1 MRPPV
6 KRRLRAFGVG
16 GNMRDMPAENAPRRD
31 DPRPPRRAWS
41 RPLAVLG
48 VLLGGCGGGFPG
60 FGDSPVAGG
69 PATAALPAADPGFPG
84 GYRRWPTADAVP
96 DEQAGVLHRLYRAP
110 DAAADR
116 KGRFPTGAVLV
127 KEHVVPGEDDL
138 VLRIDVRRRLPSGTY
153 GGWEY
158 ESYDAATHQRMEID
172 AEACDLCHQTA
183 PGDGTFTRFGGR

>member
-1 MRPPV
+1 
-6 KRRLRAFGVG
+6 
-16 GNMRDMPAENAPRRD
+16 MRDMPGHPDTSTTPIRACLRALRTAPV
-31 DPRPPRRAWS
+31 A
-41 RPLAVLG
+41 
-48 VLLGGCGGGFPG
+48 LLCGCGGGFLG
-60 FGDSPVAGG
+60 LSDTTAAG
-69 PATAALPAADPGFPG
+69 PAAAALPAADPGFPV

-116 KGRFPTGAVLV
+116 RGRFPNGAVLV
-127 KEHVVPGEDDL
+127 KEHVIPGEDDL
-138 VLRIDVRRRLPSGTY
+138 VVRIDVRRRLPSGTY

-183 PGDGTFTRFGGR
+183 PGEGTFTRFAGR

>member
-1 MRPPV
+1 M

-16 GNMRDMPAENAPRRD
+16 GNMRDMLGQTDA
-31 DPRPPRRAWS
+31 RRAS
-41 RPLAVLG
+41 NRARPRAPLVLWG
-48 VLLGGCGGGFPG
+48 ALLTGCGGGFLG
-60 FGDSPVAGG
+60 LGDTPAAG
-69 PATAALPAADPGFPG
+69 PAPAALPVADPGFPV

-96 DEQAGVLHRLYRAP
+96 DEQAGVLYRLYRAP

-116 KGRFPTGAVLV
+116 RGRFPNGAVLV
-127 KEHVVPGEDDL
+127 KEHVIPGEDDL
-138 VLRIDVRRRLPSGTY
+138 VVRIDVRRRLPSGTY

-183 PGDGTFTRFGGR
+183 PGEGTFTRFTGR

>member
-1 MRPPV
+1 
-6 KRRLRAFGVG
+6 
-16 GNMRDMPAENAPRRD
+16 MRDMPRDPDAPLVPTRSRLRAPR
-31 DPRPPRRAWS
+31 
-41 RPLAVLG
+41 
-48 VLLGGCGGGFPG
+48 VLLGALLTGCGGGFLG
-60 FGDSPVAGG
+60 LGDAPAGG
-69 PATAALPAADPGFPG
+69 PAPAALPVADPGFPG

-116 KGRFPTGAVLV
+116 KGRFPNGAVLV
-127 KEHVVPGEDDL
+127 KEHVIPGEDDL
-138 VLRIDVRRRLPSGTY
+138 VVRIDVRRRLTSGTY

-183 PGDGTFTRFGGR
+183 PGDGTFTRFAGR